1 MSRYYAMDFVT
12 LVQSRFDCVWDES
25 VLPAYLINV
34 KPLGGFEVTQGTQ
47 PERVSVRA
55 VPAGMPLAFGRSSK
69 AHIWIPEYCTQGKY
83 VSRHHGE
90 FSYDASK
97 GWSYVDH
104 GGTNGTFLNGKQV
117 EPRTPVA
124 LGWDNILL
132 HVGLA
137 QKKPEK
143 YALEVVLQ
151 TIPDELLN
159 RNGMPMDERRKTV
172 RKLLYRQ

>member
-12 LVQSRFDCVWDES
+12 LVQSRFDRVWDEA
-25 VLPAYLINV
+25 VLPAYLIGIKKSGV
-34 KPLGGFEVTQGTQ
+34 LEVTRGTQ
-47 PERVSVRA
+47 PESV
-55 VPAGMPLAFGRSSK
+55 MTFCPLRGKPLTFGRSSK
-69 AHIWIPEYCTQGKY
+69 AHVWIPEYCTPGRY

-97 GWSYVDH
+97 GWSYVDS
-104 GGTNGTFLNGKQV
+104 GGTNGTFLNGEQV
-117 EPRTPVA
+117 PVRKPVA
-124 LGWDNILL
+124 LGWDNITL

-137 QKKPEK
+137 RNEPRE

-151 TIPDELLN
+151 TIPDELFE
-159 RNGMPMDERRKTV
+159 RDGMPMDERRKTV